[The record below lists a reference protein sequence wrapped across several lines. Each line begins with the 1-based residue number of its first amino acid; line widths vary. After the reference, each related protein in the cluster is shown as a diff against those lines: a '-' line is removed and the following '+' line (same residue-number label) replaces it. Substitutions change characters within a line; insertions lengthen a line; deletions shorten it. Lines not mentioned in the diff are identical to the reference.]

1 MRDRGH
7 STARSIGKRLLPLP
21 SGPARNLS
29 ESRSISTLIRSSRS
43 ASRATK
49 RWSSYLPP
57 DETEPL
63 HTPLMNHGVCGG
75 GGSGKGS
82 SRPQNLPVAP
92 WEADTGILQATHK
105 NARTRDAAVPSNQ
118 PTNALSP
125 RVRCVVKRHRQAFAR
140 PEAGSIRSSAVA
152 VKRGRTHSP
161 GPFGCLAVR

>member
-1 MRDRGH
+1 MAGRAETNAGSPDQSMSLQRETPLAEHSRRAFPRLRDRGH

-92 WEADTGILQATHK
+92 WEADTGILQATHNISQWK
-105 NARTRDAAVPSNQ
+105 NARFSGYWRSVSYTHLTL
-118 PTNALSP
+118 PTN
-125 RVRCVVKRHRQAFAR
+125 REV
-140 PEAGSIRSSAVA
+140 
-152 VKRGRTHSP
+152 
-161 GPFGCLAVR
+161 